1 MFLKICYFCRV
12 LSLGA
17 NFSLSMD
24 NVYSTRQNKVSRLL
38 QKETSDLFLRTYRG
52 EFQGCLVTVT
62 KVRVT
67 SDLMLAKIYI
77 SVFPSDKGTGILA
90 LLKEQMV
97 QIRYQLGAKIKNSV
111 RAIPELAFYL
121 DDSLDYTDRIDQ
133 LLKK

>member
-1 MFLKICYFCRV
+1 ME
-12 LSLGA
+12 
-17 NFSLSMD
+17 
-24 NVYSTRQNKVSRLL
+24 NVFTTRQNKVSRLL
-38 QKETSDLFLRTYRG
+38 QKETSDLFQRTYRG

-77 SVFPSDKGTGILA
+77 SVFPSDKGQAILA
-90 LLKEQMV
+90 LLKEQTH

-111 RAIPELAFYL
+111 RAIPELVFYL

>member
-1 MFLKICYFCRV
+1 
-12 LSLGA
+12 
-17 NFSLSMD
+17 MD